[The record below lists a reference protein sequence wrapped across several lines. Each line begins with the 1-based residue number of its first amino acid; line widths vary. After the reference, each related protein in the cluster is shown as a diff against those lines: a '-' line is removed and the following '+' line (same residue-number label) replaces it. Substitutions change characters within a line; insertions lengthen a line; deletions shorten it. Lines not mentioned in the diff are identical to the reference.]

1 MGEEATGEE
10 KRRVFASSEGLFQ
23 RDLLRRFAARSSGEE
38 ESSEP
43 ISGGDSDE
51 IELSLGLSLGGRFG
65 AESPHRN
72 PLVRSSSIA
81 SLTSLPAAADAAAP
95 APSPLM
101 RTSSLPTGAEEEQ
114 RRKRREAQSLKR
126 LEAKRKR
133 LERRNSIKTGALTK
147 DQQQFLG
154 EKLDF
159 EATDG
164 VFANKVVASLPVNGF
179 REVTSQGSSSSGEG
193 RPGKGVD
200 ILVFSSSTDAKT
212 PPVVR
217 TLSFE
222 NSNPHK
228 ESRVTPP
235 KAPCRAVDVK
245 HITGD
250 RNPSERVLGRASSTG
265 SYMMEEMPCVSTKGE
280 GPNGRRIEGFLYK
293 YGKGEEVRIVCICHG
308 SFWTPAEFV
317 RHAGGGEVA
326 NPLKHIIVDPSA
338 LTFLG

>member
-164 VFANKVVASLPVNGF
+164 VFANKVVGKFEVSGCPGFMGNGQYWGRANGVAPARLPGLFRAASLPVNGF

-193 RPGKGVD
+193 RPGKGM
-200 ILVFSSSTDAKT
+200 IFFS
-212 PPVVR
+212 
-217 TLSFE
+217 
-222 NSNPHK
+222 
-228 ESRVTPP
+228 
-235 KAPCRAVDVK
+235 
-245 HITGD
+245 
-250 RNPSERVLGRASSTG
+250 
-265 SYMMEEMPCVSTKGE
+265 
-280 GPNGRRIEGFLYK
+280 
-293 YGKGEEVRIVCICHG
+293 
-308 SFWTPAEFV
+308 
-317 RHAGGGEVA
+317 
-326 NPLKHIIVDPSA
+326 
-338 LTFLG
+338 